1 MGLLTFSPIIGS
13 STATSNKDFG
23 NFALGKSYVVQLLLH
38 GVSETGLTKTIKF
51 SISSPDTSVVLTSDY
66 VVLNGYTSR
75 SGATEQESSI
85 VATILVNGSSTTND
99 YFLTATITC
108 NQITD
113 SPGLIFS
120 GSFNGIQVNAVS

>member
-1 MGLLTFSPIIGS
+1 MGLLSFSTIIGS
-13 STATSNKDFG
+13 STATSIKDFG
-23 NFALGKSYVVQLLLH
+23 NFGLGKSYVVQLLLH

-51 SISSPDTSVVLTSDY
+51 SISSPDTLVVLTSDY

-85 VATILVNGSSTTND
+85 IATILVNGSNTTND

-108 NQITD
+108 NQITE
-113 SPGLIFS
+113 SPGLIYT
-120 GSFNGIQVNAVS
+120 GSFSGIQVNAVS